1 MDEALLLVQILNG
14 IQVGI
19 LLFLVASGLTLV
31 FAILDV
37 INLAHGAL
45 FMIGAYVGAVTMVG
59 TGSLFL
65 SLIAAPVV
73 AFVVGMLLDR
83 LVLRWVYTRD
93 HLDQVLAT
101 FGILLFLNETCRA
114 IFGSAAHPYPLPDYF
129 DWSLVLPGGMAYPAW
144 RLAIIVAGSVIAIAL
159 AVTLKHTRFGMLV
172 RGAATNAPMLEM
184 LGVNVRNLFFFTF
197 ALGAGLAGFAGAMA
211 GPIIAIQPG
220 MGDSILILTFVVIV
234 TGGTGSVRGALVG
247 SMLVGLADTL
257 GRSFLTD
264 LARLALPPAAAAEF
278 GPAIST
284 MLVYVLM
291 AAVLLV
297 RPQGLLPVGRYAS

>member
-1 MDEALLLVQILNG
+1 MEVSLLLVQILNG
-14 IQVGI
+14 LQVGI

-37 INLAHGAL
+37 INLAHGTL
-45 FMIGAYVGAVTMVG
+45 FMVGAYVAALTMIG
-59 TGSLFL
+59 TGSLVL

-73 AFVVGMLLDR
+73 AFLVGILLDR
-83 LVLRWVYTRD
+83 LVLRWVYARD
-93 HLDQVLAT
+93 HLDQVLVT

-114 IFGSAAHPYPLPDYF
+114 LFGSAAHPYPLPNYL

-144 RLAIIVAGSVIAIAL
+144 RLAIIVAGSVVAIAM
-159 AVTLKHTRFGMLV
+159 AVSLKRTRFGMLI
-172 RGAATNAPMLEM
+172 RSAATDASMLEM
-184 LGVNVRNLFFFTF
+184 LGVDVRRLFLWTF
-197 ALGAGLAGFAGAMA
+197 AAGAALAGFAGAMA

-220 MGDSILILTFVVIV
+220 MGDSVLILAFVVIV

-247 SMLVGLADTL
+247 SILVGLTDTL

-278 GPAIST
+278 GPAISA

-291 AAVLLV
+291 AVVLLL
-297 RPQGLLPVGRYAS
+297 RPQGLLPLGRYVT